1 MGRNLVVWPSF
12 ETRRFATLQ
21 DEDSDA
27 VELAQSR
34 KSGYRFSEKD
44 MRDRKNLERIPVHL
58 NRDAL
63 WFSPQYGRT
72 SPDRANSRAQK
83 QNGRTFVQ
91 PLRRNTLKHPAN
103 SEGDDI
109 SFEMASEKKN
119 YFFFL
124 PFFFFFIAMVVF
136 LW

>member
-1 MGRNLVVWPSF
+1 M
-12 ETRRFATLQ
+12 
-21 DEDSDA
+21 
-27 VELAQSR
+27 SR